1 MRVLDLVISLPL
13 VERASSASDAVRL
26 IADNDLIGLVVT
38 DADGVPRA
46 VVSAID
52 IARLMLPRYIR
63 DDLSLANVV
72 GESGVQD
79 LWDEIDGRTIGDVL
93 DDDEVHARE
102 ILVVEPDATLVE
114 AAARLVDART
124 QVARVV
130 GDDGVEHGF
139 VTLPGILDAFVAAVD
154 GGSGRNGAEK

>member
-1 MRVLDLVISLPL
+1 MRVLDLAISLPL
-13 VERASSASDAVRL
+13 VDRSSSASDAVRL
-26 IADNDLIGLVVT
+26 IADNDLIGLVV
-38 DADGVPRA
+38 ADEHGVPRA

-72 GESGVQD
+72 GDSGVLD

-93 DDDEVHARE
+93 DDDEVKARA
-102 ILVVEPDATLVE
+102 ILTLEPDATLVE
-114 AAARLVDART
+114 AAARMVDART

-130 GDDGVEHGF
+130 DDRGSEHGF
-139 VTLPGILDAFVAAVD
+139 VTLPRILDAFVAAVD
-154 GGSGRNGAEK
+154 EADQP

>member
-13 VERASSASDAVRL
+13 VDRASSASDAVRL
-26 IADNDLIGLVVT
+26 IADDDLIGLVVT
-38 DADGVPRA
+38 DVGGVPRA

-139 VTLPGILDAFVAAVD
+139 VTLPRILDAFVAAVD
-154 GGSGRNGAEK
+154 GGPARNGAEK